1 MFAIAVSYA
10 QARNKSLRREHV
22 TYNATEKEVVAV
34 RQYIAIDLKSFYASV
49 ECRERGLDPLTTHL
63 VVADESRTAKT
74 ICLAVSPS
82 LKAYGLPGRA
92 RLFEVIQKVNSIN
105 ATRKFYSP
113 NKALEGKSYSAT
125 ELKSNPKLALD
136 YVVAPPR
143 MGLYVEYSTRIFK
156 IYQKYVAPEDIHVY
170 SIDEVFIDA
179 TQYLK
184 LYKLTARE
192 LTSKIIKD
200 VLTETGITATAGIGT
215 NLYLCKVAMDIV
227 AKHSPEDKDGVRIAE
242 LDELSYRKLLWSHT
256 PLTDFWRVGSGY
268 ARKLNQYG
276 LFTMGD
282 VARCSLTNEQL
293 LYKLFGINAE
303 LLIDHA
309 WGYEPCTMAD
319 IKSYKPSTNSIS
331 SGQVLSEPYT
341 FDKGRLIVKEMT
353 DLLVLDLVD
362 KHLKTN
368 QMVLTVG
375 YDIENLTNEE
385 IRSQYKGEVVIDHYG
400 RKIPKSAHGSI
411 NLKGYTSSTKQITQ
425 AVMELYDRIVDPK
438 LLVRRMYVVANH
450 VLDCGRVPHE
460 QYIQMDIFTDYDRAQ
475 KQKDKETEQL
485 QKEEALQETVLKV
498 HKKYGKNALVKGMNL
513 EEGATTMERNNQI
526 GGHRK

>member
-1 MFAIAVSYA
+1 M
-10 QARNKSLRREHV
+10 K
-22 TYNATEKEVVAV
+22 
-34 RQYIAIDLKSFYASV
+34 QYVAIDLKSFYASV
-49 ECRERGLDPLTTHL
+49 ECRERGLDPLTTNL
-63 VVADESRTAKT
+63 VVADESRTEKT

-92 RLFEVIQKVNSIN
+92 RLFEVIQKVNSVN

-113 NKALEGKSYSAT
+113 TKSLEGKSYSAKD
-125 ELKSNPKLALD
+125 LKFNPRLALD
-136 YVVAPPR
+136 FIVAPPR
-143 MGLYVEYSTRIFK
+143 MALYVEYSTRIFK

-170 SIDEVFIDA
+170 SIDEVFIDV
-179 TQYLK
+179 TQYLT
-184 LYKLTARE
+184 LYNLTAYQ

-200 VLTETGITATAGIGT
+200 VLVQTGITATAGIGT
-215 NLYLCKVAMDIV
+215 NLYLAKVAMDIV
-227 AKHSPEDKDGVRIAE
+227 AKRCPEDKDGVRIAE
-242 LDELSYRKLLWSHT
+242 LDEMSYRKLLWDHT
-256 PLTDFWRVGSGY
+256 PLSDFWRVGSGY
-268 ARKLNQYG
+268 VRRLNQYG

-282 VARCSLTNEQL
+282 IARCSLTNEQL

-309 WGYEPCTMAD
+309 WGYEPCTIAD
-319 IKSYKPSTNSIS
+319 IKSYKPTTNSIS

-341 FDKGRLIVKEMT
+341 FEKGRLIVKEMT

-375 YDIENLTNEE
+375 YDIENLTNHS
-385 IRSQYKGEVVIDHYG
+385 ISSQYKGEVVIDHYG

-411 NLKGYTSSTKQITQ
+411 NLKCYTSSTKQITQ

-450 VLDCGRVPHE
+450 VTDACSVVEE
-460 QYIQMDIFTDYDRAQ
+460 QLVQLDIFTDYDEKSRQ
-475 KQKDKETEQL
+475 KAKEDVEL
-485 QKEEALQETVLKV
+485 QKEHSMQETVLKV